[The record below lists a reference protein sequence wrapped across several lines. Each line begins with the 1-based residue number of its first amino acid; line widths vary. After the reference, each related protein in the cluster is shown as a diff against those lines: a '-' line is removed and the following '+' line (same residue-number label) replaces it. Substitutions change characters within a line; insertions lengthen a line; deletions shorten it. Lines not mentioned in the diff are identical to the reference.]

1 MKDISRIGLAASP
14 WGPIDSHDTL
24 APGITLVSTS
34 SHGGIHLDDDHERQ
48 IPVEVRHTA
57 RRPYAPAGWYEED
70 CDLVIPVL
78 WFYDELEKNGHA
90 DLVRRCQPLRL
101 EARYRI
107 LDEALTQREFGR
119 KARPL
124 LDRVSASTGN

>member
-24 APGITLVSTS
+24 APGITFTSTS

-48 IPVEVRHTA
+48 IPVEVRHIA
-57 RRPYAPAGWYEED
+57 RTYAPAGWYEED

-78 WFYDELEKNGHA
+78 WFSHELEKHGHA
-90 DLVRRCQPLRL
+90 DMVRHCQPLRL
-101 EARYRI
+101 EARYRL
-107 LDEALTQREFGR
+107 LDEALTQLEFGR